1 MRFLDDIDEIVITES
16 INKKLVYMK
25 RGINA
30 IEKLFELVNPINK
43 DIGFDRIHS
52 LLGNINFKII
62 TIRRRY

>member
-43 DIGFDRIHS
+43 DIGFDRIRS